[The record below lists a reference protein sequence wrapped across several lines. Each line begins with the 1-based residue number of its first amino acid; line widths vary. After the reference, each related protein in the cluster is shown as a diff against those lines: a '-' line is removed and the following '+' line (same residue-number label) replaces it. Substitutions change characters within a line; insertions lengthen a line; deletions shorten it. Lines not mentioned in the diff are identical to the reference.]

1 MPLHTFTKK
10 ELKNLKAVDFKND
23 DVIYVVDNNGEQIYT
38 IYISFGKYK
47 RPLKT
52 TVEDKNFKLLNCT
65 AGTKGG
71 WPYYIANF
79 IHAI

>member
-1 MPLHTFTKK
+1 MRAFTLSRK
-10 ELKNLKAVDFKND
+10 ELKNFKAVDFSEGD
-23 DVIYVVDNNGEQIYT
+23 IIDVVDKYGDVVYMIN
-38 IYISFGKYK
+38 ISFGEYK

-52 TVEDKNFKLLNCT
+52 TVDDKDYNVLNCT

-71 WPYYIANF
+71 WPYYIADF